1 MNKRR
6 LNNNMQYQPKI
17 YVSYFKVCT
26 VQYWFDEL
34 AFQTL
39 PNIMEPNTST
49 WMIRTGF
56 NKAKVNYHIYN
67 FPETRQSM
75 KVYNWNTQP
84 KYVATTIQGDVT
96 DLLARTFSKSVLKT
110 APVLFLFGLRT
121 CSLTWCSASWFE
133 SIIRMQLP
141 GGGAGHLEALL
152 TGEQQVH
159 GCHLP
164 KRGERTLW
172 RSNGLRLSQVLDWK
186 LHQNMW

>member
-1 MNKRR
+1 MCAVLIWWTR
-6 LNNNMQYQPKI
+6 
-17 YVSYFKVCT
+17 
-26 VQYWFDEL
+26 
-34 AFQTL
+34 FQTL

-56 NKAKVNYHIYN
+56 NKAKVNFHIYN

-75 KVYNWNTQP
+75 KVFSLVFLVRLVNENYFSQLNWNTQP
-84 KYVATTIQGDVT
+84 KYVATTIKGDVT
-96 DLLARTFSKSVLKT
+96 DLLARTFLKSVFKT
-110 APVLFLFGLRT
+110 APVLFLFALIT

-141 GGGAGHLEALL
+141 GGGGGHLEALL

-186 LHQNMW
+186 LHQNM